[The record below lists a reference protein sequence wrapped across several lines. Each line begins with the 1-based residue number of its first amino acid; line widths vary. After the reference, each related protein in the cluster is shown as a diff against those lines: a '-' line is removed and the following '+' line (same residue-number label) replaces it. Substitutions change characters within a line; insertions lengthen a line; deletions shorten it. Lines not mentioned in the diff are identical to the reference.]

1 MTERMDMITTILH
14 DSPIFQGGLALMITG
29 WIGYTLRSIPS
40 RIFQLTR
47 GACTRVIEVREH
59 HPLYDAWLGL
69 VTESAMRPGGPR
81 TLEVRAIANEEYDQR
96 AANSIFA
103 AGHDR
108 FWARIENRLCRVI
121 IMREDAA
128 GRHDLMRKNMIRVE
142 IIGGSRGD
150 MLRMMREAKR
160 RANVFEDRQVV
171 DLCDKYGSRST
182 MNLPRRCPTTLCLPD
197 GFFESIE
204 ERVTRFLSS
213 RDEYERVGVPWRY
226 GIMLHGKPGTGKT
239 TIAHTLASR
248 IGHRLAV
255 IPLADLRSDEELVSS
270 FDAVR
275 DQSIVLIE
283 DVDCAFKQRENA
295 EAEGI
300 SFSGFLNCI
309 DGVLAPHNGRI
320 LIMSTNHIDKLDP
333 ALIRPGRID
342 ARIEVPLLDRN
353 AAIGYVDRLFSHIA
367 DRHEIVEEVISTDT
381 PTGAVLINRIMQEEW
396 RRTQSRSD
404 DEVCTR
410 EMVTVRTDREVANRV
425 QDRRWR

>member
-1 MTERMDMITTILH
+1 
-14 DSPIFQGGLALMITG
+14 
-29 WIGYTLRSIPS
+29 
-40 RIFQLTR
+40 
-47 GACTRVIEVREH
+47 
-59 HPLYDAWLGL
+59 
-69 VTESAMRPGGPR
+69 
-81 TLEVRAIANEEYDQR
+81 
-96 AANSIFA
+96 
-103 AGHDR
+103 
-108 FWARIENRLCRVI
+108 
-121 IMREDAA
+121 
-128 GRHDLMRKNMIRVE
+128 
-142 IIGGSRGD
+142 
-150 MLRMMREAKR
+150 
-160 RANVFEDRQVV
+160 
-171 DLCDKYGSRST
+171 
-182 MNLPRRCPTTLCLPD
+182 
-197 GFFESIE
+197 
-204 ERVTRFLSS
+204 
-213 RDEYERVGVPWRY
+213 
-226 GIMLHGKPGTGKT
+226 MLHGKPGTGKT

-309 DGVLAPHNGRI
+309 DGVLAPHNGQI